1 MAARPRLPRWEASC
15 SSSRPGNGQHPAWNP
30 LENYRVL
37 IWGYIFVYIYIMHIY
52 IHTHIMP
59 PSMGIFN
66 QEQIHGI
73 SFALLAV
80 GP

>member
-1 MAARPRLPRWEASC
+1 
-15 SSSRPGNGQHPAWNP
+15 
-30 LENYRVL
+30 
-37 IWGYIFVYIYIMHIY
+37 MHIY

-59 PSMGIFN
+59 PSMGILN
-66 QEQIHGI
+66 QQKIHGS